1 MGRGPTSGGGNDN
14 DGDQDEQD
22 DDTDFQDREPETVQ
36 STLDEWQGGADTI
49 GGKVQTFAEVGNP
62 NADDGAASEATTVDD
77 NEGGSEGAEAEGEGE
92 ADESEQ
98 DGQDG
103 GNVQQEEDGEG
114 DSGGDE
120 QASDPDSDTEDEEA
134 TTGTVGVF
142 EGGETAVRTF
152 MGFSAITASPALS
165 QDADEEAIEEVG
177 QTLYE
182 QAKEELEE
190 KNLT

>member
-36 STLDEWQGGADTI
+36 TTLDEWQGKADTI

-77 NEGGSEGAEAEGEGE
+77 NDEGGSEGAEAGGE
-92 ADESEQ
+92 ANESEQ
-98 DGQDG
+98 DS
-103 GNVQQEEDGEG
+103 EDDTPDN
-114 DSGGDE
+114 DSGDE
-120 QASDPDSDTEDEEA
+120 QAGDPDTEDEEA

-152 MGFSAITASPALS
+152 MGFSAITASPALR

-190 KNLT
+190 RDLT